1 MTRLQRTSALATL
14 ILTGVAVLSGCGGA
28 AEQAA
33 DQAPPPAQATTSPA
47 EEDCGDVA
55 ATVRKHLSSSDV
67 SDVIVE
73 GQCTTVVIATE
84 LDDEDTATGK
94 ELCEAAGKVAYTG
107 DINSVNVVSKAGTEL
122 STGIPGASCLP

>member
-1 MTRLQRTSALATL
+1 MTRLQRTSALAAL
-14 ILTGVAVLSGCGGA
+14 ILGGVTVLSGCGGA
-28 AEQAA
+28 A
-33 DQAPPPAQATTSPA
+33 DKAPVPAQATTAPA

-55 ATVRKHLSSSDV
+55 ATVRKHLSSSEV

-94 ELCEAAGKVAYTG
+94 ELCEAAGKVAYVG